1 VVSGHTPG
9 GTRPLP
15 GEPPP
20 YPRALPPSADSHP
33 VGVVGAGIVG
43 LATARLLA
51 RSGIPV
57 VVFEKE
63 AEVAAHQTGR
73 NSGVV
78 HAGIYYQPG
87 SAKARMTR
95 HGVSLIKAYC
105 AEAGLPYDERGKL
118 VVARTNDEVVKL
130 RELERRSLANG
141 VPGVQWLEQER
152 LRELEPD
159 VAGVAALLSPTTAIV
174 DYPAITRAFAADATK
189 AGGQVLTSTPVTAI
203 RVAGED
209 RVEVDTPSGGHVLS
223 RLVNCAGLQADLLA
237 RQAGD
242 TRAPGIIPF
251 RGEYLRLAPH
261 ARDRV
266 RRLIYPVPDP
276 RYPFLGVH
284 LTPRV
289 NGEADLGPNAVLALA
304 REGYHRTDVSLA
316 ELRRLAV
323 SGAFWRLARRHWMTG
338 VREMRGT
345 FFRRVYLAEARTYLP
360 WLTMADVVPA
370 PAGVRAQAVD
380 PDGGLVDDFRISR
393 VGPVT
398 SIRNAPS
405 PAATASMAIAEDI
418 VGALRIFRGA
428 TPVSLKLQQSR

>member
-1 VVSGHTPG
+1 VV
-9 GTRPLP
+9 
-15 GEPPP
+15 
-20 YPRALPPSADSHP
+20 SADSQP
-33 VGVVGAGIVG
+33 VGIVGAGIVG

-51 RSGIPV
+51 LSGVPV
-57 VVFEKE
+57 LVFEKE

-78 HAGIYYQPG
+78 HAGIYYKPG

-95 HGVSLIKAYC
+95 HGVSLLKAYC
-105 AEAGLPYDERGKL
+105 AGAGLPYDERGKL
-118 VVARTNDEVVKL
+118 VVARTSDEVGKL

-141 VPGVQWLEQER
+141 VPGVRWLEQAP

-174 DYPAITRAFAADATK
+174 DYPAISRAFAADVAK

-209 RVEVDTPSGGHVLS
+209 RVEVDTPGGGHVLS

-242 TRAPGIIPF
+242 TAAPGIIPF

-261 ARDRV
+261 ARGRV
-266 RRLIYPVPDP
+266 TRLIYPVPDP

-304 REGYHRTDVSLA
+304 REGYRRADVSLA
-316 ELRRLAV
+316 ELRRLAG
-323 SGAFWRLARRHWMTG
+323 SGAFWRLARQHAMTG
-338 VREMRGT
+338 VREVRGS

-418 VGALRIFRGA
+418 VSELCLPGGRP
-428 TPVSLKLQQSR
+428 PVSPEPRSLKLPAVTKER